1 MHLNF
6 KKNLLRDPWFVLGM
20 LLLLLIL
27 TGVVLGPLLAP
38 YDPHDISFVPL
49 SPPGPQ
55 HWLGVNDGGMDIF
68 SELWSGLR
76 NTLIFGL
83 TAGGVGLL
91 LGIAVGLVAAYAGG
105 ALDQLLMRLADVV
118 LAIPSVM
125 VLILLAAFVRPSPPV
140 LAITL
145 AFLAWPTTAK
155 GVRAQALVLKNSL
168 HVKAARRMGGSNLYV
183 IRRHLMPELF
193 PLYLISFAAKTRMAI
208 FMEASL
214 AFLGLFD
221 PGRKSLGMMINY
233 ALKYYYLDTWL
244 NWLMPPIVCLTL
256 LIMCSAFLSI
266 SLERVFDPRLK
277 EAL

>member
-1 MHLNF
+1 MHLNSR
-6 KKNLLRDPWFVLGM
+6 KTLSNDPWFLLGM

-27 TGVVLGPLLAP
+27 TGVVLGPPLAP
-38 YDPHDISFVPL
+38 YDPRDISFMPL
-49 SPPGPQ
+49 SPPSPE

-76 NTLIFGL
+76 NTLAFGL
-83 TAGGVGLL
+83 TAGAAGLILGVAAGLT
-91 LGIAVGLVAAYAGG
+91 AAYAGG
-105 ALDQLLMRLADVV
+105 VLDHFIMRLADVV

-125 VLILLAAFVRPSPPV
+125 ILILLAAFLRPSPPILS
-140 LAITL
+140 LAL
-145 AFLAWPTTAK
+145 ALMAWPTTAK

-168 HVKAARRMGGSNLYV
+168 HIKAARRMGASNFYV

-193 PLYLISFAAKTRMAI
+193 PLYLISFAAKTRMAV

-221 PGRKSLGMMINY
+221 PGRKSLGIMISY
-233 ALKYYYLDTWL
+233 ALKYYYLDVWL
-244 NWLMPPIVCLTL
+244 NWLLPPIVCLTL
-256 LIMCSAFLSI
+256 MIMCATFLSI